1 LNITDIIS
9 SGILEQFVLGKT
21 TAAENSQV
29 LAWKNAHPE
38 VAKELEEIELNLELL
53 DIANAKQVGTNT
65 KANIFSKLGLSES
78 DIVNNNQ
85 QEEKV
90 INNTVSI
97 NPSLK
102 NEKLIVT
109 NWWKYAAAASVL
121 LLLGT
126 AYFGYQKNK
135 ALNEE
140 LAKAKTEVSI
150 QKEEIAALNK
160 NLAIPLNNFSQSVA
174 LKGTAGSPQSSA
186 KIFWVRNTGEV
197 FIEPGGLPEAPKG
210 FQYQLWAIV
219 DGKPVDGGMI
229 SGNQNGKKYNFQKMK
244 TFGKAQAFAIT
255 LEKEGGS
262 ATPTMEKMYVM
273 GTI

>member
-9 SGILEQFVLGKT
+9 SGILEQYVLGKT
-21 TAAENSQV
+21 TAEESSQV
-29 LAWKNAHPE
+29 LAWKNAYPE
-38 VAKELEEIELNLELL
+38 VAKELEEIELNLELM
-53 DIANAKQVGTNT
+53 DIANAKLVSKNL
-65 KANIFSKLGLSES
+65 KANIFAELGL
-78 DIVNNNQ
+78 
-85 QEEKV
+85 QEVVDAKPLMPTTSVLQNDFVPVHEAKV
-90 INNTVSI
+90 VQ
-97 NPSLK
+97 
-102 NEKLIVT
+102 T

-121 LLLGT
+121 LLLAT
-126 AYFGYQKNK
+126 SYFGYQNNK
-135 ALNEE
+135 ALQDE
-140 LAKAKTEVSI
+140 LAKVKTEVNL
-150 QKEEIAALNK
+150 QKEEIATLNK
-160 NLAIPLNNFSQSVA
+160 NLEIPLNNFSQSVA
-174 LKGTAGSPQSSA
+174 LKGTEGSPKSSA

-229 SGNQNGKKYNFQKMK
+229 TGNQNGKKYNFQKMK

-262 ATPTMEKMYVM
+262 PTPTMEKMYVM